1 MLDWMQLIFLALIQG
16 LSEFLPI
23 SSSAHLVLPA
33 QFLGWTDQGL
43 LFDVSVHVGTL
54 LAVLIYFRSDLVRLM
69 QELLPG
75 NDSWSLW
82 DAEIWKFGVATVPAV
97 LMGLLFSDVIA
108 SQLRGLQVI
117 AATTLVFGVLL
128 GLAAWRSS
136 NDCATDIQPVTWRDA
151 VLIGMAQAMALVP
164 GVSRSGVT
172 LTVALLLGYNR
183 ATAARFAFLMS
194 IPIIVGAMVF
204 MSTEWL
210 GEAAETV
217 PVVQLLSAMMVSA
230 VSAYATIAIFLGL
243 LTRVGLMPFVVYRLA
258 LGIAL
263 VLVIVLA

>member
-1 MLDWMQLIFLALIQG
+1 M
-16 LSEFLPI
+16 
-23 SSSAHLVLPA
+23 
-33 QFLGWTDQGL
+33 
-43 LFDVSVHVGTL
+43 
-54 LAVLIYFRSDLVRLM
+54 
-69 QELLPG
+69 
-75 NDSWSLW
+75 
-82 DAEIWKFGVATVPAV
+82 
-97 LMGLLFSDVIA
+97 
-108 SQLRGLQVI
+108 
-117 AATTLVFGVLL
+117 